1 MRICWTAIIV
11 QTGPDALLLRPLH
24 HRVSVADLIA
34 IRNLQRKPTG
44 IELEKLNKG
53 LRKKKKAAN
62 KKKGDGGPKTEE
74 DRWKEQ
80 MERGG
85 LVQPGAMKGK
95 DEEDDDDEEGG
106 GGASKARNRL
116 ARQDNFQGET
126 NAIDVDKHMMA
137 YIEEEMRKRR
147 GGDGADGSGAA
158 DEAARQQARAVL
170 SNPEDELY
178 KVAEKY
184 TRLQQEARSA
194 AQAQKLLS
202 SRSRPDDEEGEG
214 SVGLSSAMLSGIP
227 EVELGMDSRLKN
239 IEDTERAKK
248 AMLEA
253 RAQRPRRN
261 GDEEGDDML
270 AKARFFAPK
279 NQTRSDAQALAEA
292 RAEATGEPLPSQTAS
307 GSAGQKRERGDDRK
321 QMASDEIVMQR
332 FKKRQMNQ
340 MKR

>member
-1 MRICWTAIIV
+1 M
-11 QTGPDALLLRPLH
+11 
-24 HRVSVADLIA
+24 
-34 IRNLQRKPTG
+34 
-44 IELEKLNKG
+44 EK
-53 LRKKKKAAN
+53 
-62 KKKGDGGPKTEE
+62 
-74 DRWKEQ
+74 
-80 MERGG
+80 GG
-85 LVQPGAMKGK
+85 LVRPGSLKAPAGK
-95 DEEDDDDEEGG
+95 DDEDDEEEGG
-106 GGASKARNRL
+106 GASGNKARNRL

-147 GGDGADGSGAA
+147 AALGEGGDNAGAA
-158 DEAARQQARAVL
+158 GDTASQARAVL

-184 TRLQQEARSA
+184 TRLQQEARNA
-194 AQAQKLLS
+194 ALASKLLS
-202 SRSRPDDEEGEG
+202 TRSRPDDEEGEG

-239 IEDTERAKK
+239 IEDTERAKRL
-248 AMLEA
+248 MREE

-261 GDEEGDDML
+261 DEEGESSEAML
-270 AKARFFAPK
+270 AKARFFSPR

-292 RAEATGEPLPSQTAS
+292 RAEASGQPPPQAS
-307 GSAGQKRERGDDRK
+307 SSGGGAGQKRSHSGGDERRN
-321 QMASDEIVMQR
+321 MASDELVMQR